1 MKKHWGNDTYR
12 SECGREENRLLRSIL
27 NFIIKKLFLKSHEM
41 WLWYKLTVN
50 NCLLSVQSNITI
62 GHLSSII
69 SNRLQKK
76 KTTRKLL
83 FPFYTEGSCS
93 IENLN
98 NLPTITVFLCK
109 RFELRSTKF
118 NLKVP
123 AFSSV
128 SHSEGI
134 KEY

>member
-1 MKKHWGNDTYR
+1 MHIGVCVEGKK
-12 SECGREENRLLRSIL
+12 NRLLIPSP
-27 NFIIKKLFLKSHEM
+27 NFIIKKLFLKSHEI
-41 WLWYKLTVN
+41 WLYSQTVN
-50 NCLLSVQSNITI
+50 NCLLSVHSNIII
-62 GHLSSII
+62 GHLISII
-69 SNRLQKK
+69 SNHHQKK

-83 FPFYTEGSCS
+83 FPFYIEGSCS

-98 NLPTITVFLCK
+98 NLPTITIFLCK

-134 KEY
+134 KEYSFLKN

>member
-1 MKKHWGNDTYR
+1 MK
-12 SECGREENRLLRSIL
+12 CGCI
-27 NFIIKKLFLKSHEM
+27 
-41 WLWYKLTVN
+41 YKLTVN
-50 NCLLSVQSNITI
+50 NCLLNVHSNVTI
-62 GHLSSII
+62 GHLTSII
-69 SNRLQKK
+69 SNHHQKK

-93 IENLN
+93 IEDLN

-123 AFSSV
+123 VFSSV

-134 KEY
+134 LIFKNLIPV

>member
-1 MKKHWGNDTYR
+1 MK
-12 SECGREENRLLRSIL
+12 CGCI
-27 NFIIKKLFLKSHEM
+27 
-41 WLWYKLTVN
+41 YKLTVN
-50 NCLLSVQSNITI
+50 NCLLNVHSNITI
-62 GHLSSII
+62 GHLTSII
-69 SNRLQKK
+69 SNHHQKK

-93 IENLN
+93 IEDLN

-123 AFSSV
+123 VFSSV

-134 KEY
+134 LIFKNLIPV

>member
-1 MKKHWGNDTYR
+1 
-12 SECGREENRLLRSIL
+12 
-27 NFIIKKLFLKSHEM
+27 M
-41 WLWYKLTVN
+41 WLCYKLTVN

-69 SNRLQKK
+69 SDRLQKK